1 MSSRPALLAPALV
14 AAALLLPGCTDHA
27 PASWSGYA
35 EGDYVYIAAP
45 VGGTLEALAVQRG
58 QSVKAGTLLFKL
70 DDTSQRAARAEAEAR
85 QAAAAAQAADTTKGK
100 RADEIAVIRAQ
111 LAQARAAA
119 QLAEAEL
126 RRQQQLVAQQFVSR
140 SRLDDAMTAAT
151 EARARVRELEASL
164 RVATLPSRSDAQ
176 AAARANV
183 DAAEQA
189 SVQLGWFEQ
198 QTVQAAPVDA
208 LVADTFFNPGEYVPA
223 GQPVVALL
231 PPAQRKARFFVPET
245 ELGTLA
251 IGQPVTLRC
260 DGCGAPIA
268 ARITYIA
275 PQAEYTPPVIYSN
288 AQRAKLVFMVEA
300 TPAPEDAQRLH
311 PGQPLDVQ
319 RAADAA
325 KAAS

>member
-1 MSSRPALLAPALV
+1 VALV
-14 AAALLLPGCTDHA
+14 LPGCNDQA
-27 PASWSGYA
+27 PAGWSGYA
-35 EGDYVYIAAP
+35 EGDYVYVAAP
-45 VGGTLEALAVQRG
+45 VGGTLETLSVRRG
-58 QSVKAGTLLFKL
+58 QSVKAGALLFKL
-70 DDTSQRAARAEAEAR
+70 EDTSQRAARAEAQAR
-85 QAAAAAQAADTTKGK
+85 EAAAVAQAADTTKGK
-100 RADEIAVIRAQ
+100 RAEEIAVIRAQ

-164 RVATLPSRSDAQ
+164 RVATLPSRSDTQ

-183 DAAEQA
+183 DAAAQA
-189 SVQLGWFEQ
+189 SVQLTWLEQ
-198 QTVQAAPVDA
+198 QTVQAAPADA
-208 LVADTFFNPGEYVPA
+208 LVADTFFNPGEYVPP

-231 PPAQRKARFFVPET
+231 PPDQRKARFFVPES

-251 IGQPVTLRC
+251 IGQPVTVRC

-288 AQRAKLVFMVEA
+288 TQRAKLVFMVEA
-300 TPAPEDAQRLH
+300 APDPADAVRLH

-319 RAADAA
+319 RAADVAR
-325 KAAS
+325 AAS

>member
-1 MSSRPALLAPALV
+1 MSARTALLAPAVV
-14 AAALLLPGCTDHA
+14 AAALLLPGCAERA

-35 EGDYVYIAAP
+35 EGDYVYVAAP
-45 VGGTLEALAVQRG
+45 VGGTLETLAVKRG
-58 QSVKAGTLLFKL
+58 QSVRAGELLFKV

-100 RADEIAVIRAQ
+100 RAEEIAVIRAQ
-111 LAQARAAA
+111 LAQAHAAA

-126 RRQQQLVAQQFVSR
+126 HRQQQLVTQQFVSR
-140 SRLDDAMTAAT
+140 ARLDDAMAAAS
-151 EARARVRELEASL
+151 EASARVRELEASL
-164 RVATLPSRSDAQ
+164 RVATLPSRSDTQ

-183 DAAEQA
+183 DAAVQA
-189 SVQLGWFEQ
+189 RAQLTWLEQ
-198 QTVQAAPVDA
+198 QTAQAAPADA

-231 PPAQRKARFFVPET
+231 PPDQRKARFFVPET

-251 IGQPVTLRC
+251 IGQAVTVQC

-275 PQAEYTPPVIYSN
+275 PQAEFTPPVIYSN
-288 AQRAKLVFMVEA
+288 AQRARLVFMVEA
-300 TPAPEDAQRLH
+300 APAPQDAVRLH
-311 PGQPLDVQ
+311 PGQPLDVR

-325 KAAS
+325 KVAS